1 MLSRAEGSS
10 PAGELSG
17 QSAPPLSYSS
27 SSCHLGMRVEQQ
39 GTTLLLHLT
48 GEFDQACVGRVEAA
62 LKRVSAAQTRRV
74 VFDLQ
79 GLSSLDSRGLMT
91 ILRANE
97 WARTEPFEV
106 VVVRPRGLVSRLFTL
121 TRAGEQLTILDHFP
135 STGSLA

>member
-17 QSAPPLSYSS
+17 QAAPPLSYSS
-27 SSCHLGMRVEQQ
+27 SSCHLGIASRAAR
-39 GTTLLLHLT
+39 HHSPPAFDR
-48 GEFDQACVGRVEAA
+48 EFDQACVGRVEAA

-121 TRAGEQLTILDHFP
+121 TRAGEQLTILDHIP
-135 STGSLA
+135 SISRAA

>member
-1 MLSRAEGSS
+1 
-10 PAGELSG
+10 
-17 QSAPPLSYSS
+17 
-27 SSCHLGMRVEQQ
+27 MRVEQQ

-79 GLSSLDSRGLMT
+79 GLSSLDSGGLMT

-121 TRAGEQLTILDHFP
+121 TRAGEQLTILDHIP
-135 STGSLA
+135 SISRAA